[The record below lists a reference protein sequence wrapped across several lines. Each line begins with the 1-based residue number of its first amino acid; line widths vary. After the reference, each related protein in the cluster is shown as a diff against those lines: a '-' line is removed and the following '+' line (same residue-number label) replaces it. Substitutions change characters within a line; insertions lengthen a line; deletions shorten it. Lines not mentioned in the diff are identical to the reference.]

1 MIMLQKGSKKI
12 VKADQMLS
20 GTRTQ
25 ATIDASPFNGKR
37 SSSCLSSDSILE
49 ANLQA
54 DLSIQDMQSVHYTRS
69 NTKGRSILF
78 LDEDHR
84 IPNYVNQIP
93 QMLLMA

>member
-25 ATIDASPFNGKR
+25 ATIDASPFNNGRR

-78 LDEDHR
+78 LDEDNR
-84 IPNYVNQIP
+84 VPNYVN
-93 QMLLMA
+93 